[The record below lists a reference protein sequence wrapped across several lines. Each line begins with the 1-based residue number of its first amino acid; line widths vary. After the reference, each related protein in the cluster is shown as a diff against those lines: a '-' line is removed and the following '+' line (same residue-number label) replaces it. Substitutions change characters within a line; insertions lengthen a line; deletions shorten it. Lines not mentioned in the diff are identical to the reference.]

1 MKNCE
6 IKFLEHVQIRVDLN
20 FSRRGDLLLHL
31 KSPSNTTC
39 PLTRD
44 RFADNFQKFT
54 NLTDWYITTLFHW
67 GENPTGKW
75 ELKISDAYP
84 KIPSAGSSNFLRLDV
99 VSYFCNFSCG
109 CFYVWFFNLWIR
121 VVLFWTGLVGNKGIH
136 CICITKSLF

>member
-1 MKNCE
+1 MEVKNCE

-20 FSRRGDLLLHL
+20 FSRRGDLLLQL
-31 KSPSNTTC
+31 TSPSITTS

-75 ELKISDAYP
+75 ELKISDADP
-84 KIPSAGSSNFLRLDV
+84 GNPSAGSSYFSKLDV
-99 VSYFCNFSCG
+99 VSYCCNFFLVAVFMGGFSTCG
-109 CFYVWFFNLWIR
+109 YA
-121 VVLFWTGLVGNKGIH
+121 
-136 CICITKSLF
+136 